1 MLVEER
7 KVFLRG
13 GVGEQTGLRAGGN
26 GRCPSC
32 SHGASS
38 AQLRARHTEGT
49 HQITERTH
57 RVFFS

>member
-13 GVGEQTGLRAGGN
+13 GVGEQTGLWAGGS
-26 GRCPSC
+26 GWCPSC

-38 AQLRARHTEGT
+38 AQLRPGT
-49 HQITERTH
+49 QKALTK
-57 RVFFS
+57 